1 MRDLRLAVTDCG
13 SGSVVSVEPKKLQL
27 LSSRGYDVDPVRYD
41 DDRDEYP
48 DDIQLSPTIQV
59 HSDTRR
65 AERQHDGSVDNEHD
79 HKGEDKGGNRVHQE
93 PVEQVQPG
101 HQAERSREPTRWARD
116 ARDLMKQ
123 ARWQRYPVERKEPRA
138 ESHEQSY

>member
-13 SGSVVSVEPKKLQL
+13 SGSVVSVQTVKLQL
-27 LSSRGYDVDPVRYD
+27 LSSHGYEVDPVRYD
-41 DDRDEYP
+41 DDCDEYP
-48 DDIQLSPTIQV
+48 DNIQLSPAIQV
-59 HSDTRR
+59 QPDAGL

-93 PVEQVQPG
+93 PVEQPQPG
-101 HQAERSREPTRWARD
+101 YQAERAREPARWARD

-123 ARWQRYPVERKEPRA
+123 TRWQRYPVERNEPRA
-138 ESHEQSY
+138 ESHEQPY